1 MDVDQL
7 ADLSSEYGIHAMPA
21 FKFLVDGKIVDDL
34 KGANKPDLN
43 KKCKA
48 LSTK

>member
-7 ADLSSEYGIHAMPA
+7 GDLSMEYDIHAMPA
-21 FKFLVDGKIVDDL
+21 FKFLIDGKIVDDL
-34 KGANKPDLN
+34 KGASTSDLN